1 MLLIL
6 KFPFAVV
13 SLAARIL
20 KIGRLSVQTLGTL
33 SLYRAIRN
41 TIGLS
46 RPGSAQ
52 QTLATLAL
60 FSQSSCQCPRITRP
74 KLSSSGQELTSLLGA
89 SGIAQ
94 CLCGEGKTNR

>member
-41 TIGLS
+41 TIGLN
-46 RPGSAQ
+46 RLGSTQ
-52 QTLATLAL
+52 QTLVTLIL
-60 FSQSSCQCPRITRP
+60 FFRSSCQCPRITRP
-74 KLSSSGQELTSLLGA
+74 ELFSSGQEPTSLLGA

-94 CLCGEGKTNR
+94 CLCDEGKTNR